1 MIEKPREIWRLMDWY
16 TLPEAA
22 YLAINIDPSETQL
35 TDEQRKN
42 VEISIAALGR
52 AAAADSESAKIQLHT
67 VLDSNWGYYPEENQT
82 KLHADWVRDFLSSKG
97 ITTGFFFPEA
107 DKETDAFR
115 DPNHEHYSAELHLAV
130 MAWEALESERIFPKG
145 PKQAISDWL
154 DEHSKDWPAE
164 KRPGPKATERIKT
177 MVNWKKEGGANKTP

>member
-1 MIEKPREIWRLMDWY
+1 MTKPPKNLWRVADKV
-16 TLPEAA
+16 TLHEAA
-22 YLAINIDPSETQL
+22 YLAAGIDPSASDLPSDQIGDVSTWK
-35 TDEQRKN
+35 T
-42 VEISIAALGR
+42 VLGR
-52 AAAADSESAKIQLHT
+52 AAIAAKESDKVQLET
-67 VLDSNWGYYPEENQT
+67 VEDGIVGTYADDLKTQVSV
-82 KLHADWVRDFLSSKG
+82 DWVRDFLSSKG

-130 MAWEALESERIFPKG
+130 MAWEALESERIFPRG

-164 KRPGPKATERIKT
+164 KRPGPRATGRIMT